1 MAAGTETEVVAVVAL
16 KKSDNEKFAIDGW
29 LVFG

>member
-1 MAAGTETEVVAVVAL
+1 MAAGTETEVVAVVSF
-16 KKSDNEKFAIDGW
+16 KKSDTEKFAIDGW